1 MNNKAFTLAELLAVV
16 AILAIISLI
25 TVPVVV
31 NYINDS
37 KEISTED
44 SLNMYLKAIDNTI
57 IKVRLDNNVVNNGTY
72 TIQSNGNICLNTDC
86 IEVKLKNTP
95 SISGT
100 VEIRDEEIISYNIV
114 INDKHYEKSE

>member
-37 KEISTED
+37 KEISTKD
-44 SLNMYLKAIDNTI
+44 SLNMYLKAVDSTI
-57 IKVRLDNNVVNNGTY
+57 LKVRLDNNAVSDGIY

-86 IEVKLKNTP
+86 IEIKLKNIP

-114 INDKHYEKSE
+114 INDEHYEKSE